1 MLPNWGFPNWF
12 SQNLPIYRDEF
23 SSHLSLQH
31 CFWDVAKKKAILNL
45 NIQKGSFV
53 NPQGGFSVED
63 GGTVGGEEGET
74 W

>member
-31 CFWDVAKKKAILNL
+31 GFWAVAKKKAILNL

-53 NPQGGFSVED
+53 NPQGGCSVED
-63 GGTVGGEEGET
+63 GGTVRGEEGET